1 MWGEHAVSPACV
13 GAPSSPSL
21 APGDSSF
28 QPLLWHL
35 KCSSGS
41 QWLLK
46 RSLVHSVHI
55 HLPAMGLHQ
64 TAGLP
69 SPWFLSPLDPRQGQR
84 EGGQRWLAGVMVLRW
99 EDHTRPLENGTFLHL
114 VTQTSLRSKVFKVR
128 HRSKLWIVVGVH
140 PLVLGLRRCV
150 DCGQVCTRQDQS
162 CLQQF
167 EANLALGFSGQ
178 QGRVG
183 QGRARQGR
191 PGESKESRTR
201 TVATVCRHRTS
212 ASDNAT
218 AGVFW
223 AQF

>member
-1 MWGEHAVSPACV
+1 
-13 GAPSSPSL
+13 
-21 APGDSSF
+21 
-28 QPLLWHL
+28 
-35 KCSSGS
+35 
-41 QWLLK
+41 
-46 RSLVHSVHI
+46 
-55 HLPAMGLHQ
+55 MGRD
-64 TAGLP
+64 GL
-69 SPWFLSPLDPRQGQR
+69 Q
-84 EGGQRWLAGVMVLRW
+84 GVMVLRW
-99 EDHTRPLENGTFLHL
+99 EGRPHQTFREWYLSPPCDTNLLE
-114 VTQTSLRSKVFKVR
+114 VKVFKVR
-128 HRSKLWIVVGVH
+128 HRSKLWTLVGVH
-140 PLVLGLRRCV
+140 SLVLGLRRCA
-150 DCGQVCTRQDQS
+150 DCGQVCTRQDQF

-183 QGRARQGR
+183 QGRAKQGR

>member
-1 MWGEHAVSPACV
+1 
-13 GAPSSPSL
+13 
-21 APGDSSF
+21 
-28 QPLLWHL
+28 
-35 KCSSGS
+35 
-41 QWLLK
+41 
-46 RSLVHSVHI
+46 
-55 HLPAMGLHQ
+55 
-64 TAGLP
+64 
-69 SPWFLSPLDPRQGQR
+69 
-84 EGGQRWLAGVMVLRW
+84 MVLRW

-128 HRSKLWIVVGVH
+128 HRSKLWTLVGVH
-140 PLVLGLRRCV
+140 LLVLGLRRCA
-150 DCGQVCTRQDQS
+150 DCGQVCIRQDQF

-167 EANLALGFSGQ
+167 EANLALGFPGQ

-183 QGRARQGR
+183 RGRAKQGR
-191 PGESKESRTR
+191 PGEWKESRTR